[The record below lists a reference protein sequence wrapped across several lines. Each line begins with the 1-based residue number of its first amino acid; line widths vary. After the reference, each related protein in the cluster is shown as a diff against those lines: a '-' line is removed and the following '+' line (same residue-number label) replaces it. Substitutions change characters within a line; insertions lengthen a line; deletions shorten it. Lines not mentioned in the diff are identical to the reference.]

1 MKKLAT
7 ILICT
12 TLVGCASSP
21 RSFDMSNHER
31 IDRTSDVT
39 STPGTPGSDVV
50 PGTHPHNP
58 RGDI

>member
-1 MKKLAT
+1 MNKLAT

-12 TLVGCASSP
+12 TLIGCASSP
-21 RSFDMSNHER
+21 KLFDMSNHER
-31 IDRTSDVT
+31 IDRTSGT
-39 STPGTPGSDVV
+39 MSTPGTPGPDVV

>member
-1 MKKLAT
+1 MKKFAT
-7 ILICT
+7 ILICM

-21 RSFDMSNHER
+21 RLFDMSNHER
-31 IDRTSDVT
+31 INRTSDVT
-39 STPGTPGSDVV
+39 NTPGTLGPDVV